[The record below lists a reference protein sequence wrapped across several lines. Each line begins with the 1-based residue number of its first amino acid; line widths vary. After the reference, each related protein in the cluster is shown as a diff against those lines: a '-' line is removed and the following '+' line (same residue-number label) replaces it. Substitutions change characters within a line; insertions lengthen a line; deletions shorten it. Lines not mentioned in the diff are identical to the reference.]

1 MRIYAIDLS
10 RDVNDEFFS
19 NLALF
24 TGNERPVS
32 KRITEIAIELFQNI
46 RRYSATL
53 ANAKLEIV
61 NDQSDYACRSV
72 NTIASSAVTALT
84 ETIRHINTL
93 DRNALKSTH
102 TKILACSLQTK
113 NNNPGLGLYR
123 IALRSDAKLNAS
135 FTQLDADRF
144 ELSLHVNL
152 AAPQ

>member
-10 RDVNDEFFS
+10 RDINDEFFS

-32 KRITEIAIELFQNI
+32 KRITEITLELFQNI

-61 NDQSDYACRSV
+61 KDQSGYACRSV

-93 DRNALKSTH
+93 DRNALKSMH
-102 TKILACSLQTK
+102 TKILARSLQTK
-113 NNNPGLGLYR
+113 SNNPGLGLYR

-135 FTQLDADRF
+135 FTQLDADRV
-144 ELSLHVNL
+144 ELSLYVNL

>member
-19 NLALF
+19 SLALF
-24 TGNERPVS
+24 TDNERPVS

-46 RRYSATL
+46 RRYSVTL

-61 NDQSDYACRSV
+61 KDQSGYACRSV

-93 DRNALKSTH
+93 DRQALKSMH
-102 TKILACSLQTK
+102 TKILARSLQTK

-123 IALRSDAKLNAS
+123 IALRSHARLNAS
-135 FTQLDADRF
+135 FTQLDADRV